1 MEEHPLDDTTLIR
14 AAQGGDV
21 AAYEAL
27 VRRYQ
32 DVAFRCAYLVL
43 HSADDANDVTQDAFV
58 RAYAA
63 LRRFRLDAAFRPWLL
78 AIVGNQAR
86 NHRRARGRREALAL
100 RAAEG
105 ADRSAPSPEADV
117 LDAERRQRLMTAIE
131 ALRDE
136 DRQVI
141 TLRWFADLNE
151 AEMASLLRRPAGTIK
166 SRLSRAMQR
175 LREAL
180 ADAERGND

>member
-1 MEEHPLDDTTLIR
+1 MEARPLDDTALIR

-21 AAYEAL
+21 AAYEEV
-27 VRRYQ
+27 VRRHQ

-43 HSADDANDVTQDAFV
+43 RDADDANDVTQDAFI
-58 RAYAA
+58 RAFAA
-63 LRRFRLDAAFRPWLL
+63 LPKFRSDAAFRPWLL

-100 RAAEG
+100 RAA
-105 ADRSAPSPEADV
+105 DQPQRSVASAEAAA
-117 LDAERRQRLMTAIE
+117 LSAERRAQLLAAIE
-131 ALRDE
+131 GLREE

-141 TLRWFADLNE
+141 TLRWFAGLNE
-151 AEMASLLRRPAGTIK
+151 AEMASLLGRPAGTVK

-175 LREAL
+175 LRVAL
-180 ADAERGND
+180 ADEEMGDE

>member
-1 MEEHPLDDTTLIR
+1 MEARPLDDTALIR

-21 AAYEAL
+21 AAYEEL

-43 HSADDANDVTQDAFV
+43 RSADDANDVTQDAFM
-58 RAYAA
+58 RAFAA
-63 LRRFRLDAAFRPWLL
+63 LPRFRTDAAFRPWLL

-86 NHRRARGRREALAL
+86 NHRRAKGRREALAV
-100 RAAEG
+100 RAADQ
-105 ADRSAPSPEADV
+105 ADDSTVSPEAGV
-117 LDAERRQRLMTAIE
+117 IGAERRERLVAAIE
-131 ALRDE
+131 GLREE

-141 TLRWFADLNE
+141 TLRWFAELSE
-151 AEMASLLRRPAGTIK
+151 AEMASLLGRPAGTIK

-175 LREAL
+175 LRLVL
-180 ADAERGND
+180 AESEIGDG